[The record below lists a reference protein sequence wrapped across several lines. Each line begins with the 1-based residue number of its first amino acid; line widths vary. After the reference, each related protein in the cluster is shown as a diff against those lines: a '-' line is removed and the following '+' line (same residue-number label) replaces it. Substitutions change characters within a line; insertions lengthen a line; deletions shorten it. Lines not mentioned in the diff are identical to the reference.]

1 MIKNSSLI
9 WLHVDQGLNNSSET
23 EAFYVIFTQDLF
35 KSWQNKVVEELWPF
49 VCLFRIHHAEL
60 DNRIKGI
67 PQAILAD
74 FKQHDKRFLFF
85 KYTN

>member
-9 WLHVDQGLNNSSET
+9 WLHEDQGLNNSSET
-23 EAFYVIFTQDLF
+23 EAVYVIFTQDLF
-35 KSWQNKVVEELWPF
+35 KRWQNKVVEELWPL
-49 VCLFRIHHAEL
+49 VCLFGIHHAEL
-60 DNRIKGI
+60 DNWIKGI

-85 KYTN
+85 KDTN